1 MVMSTYQNLLNTY
14 KSGYY
19 GFTTMSVMVQSCL
32 GGLTAMFILMNG
44 TSPAQMVQLFF
55 TVILCSGFNGAVL
68 AQQSPKLVFNL
79 LLASVI
85 TNIVLIV
92 VNVF

>member
-1 MVMSTYQNLLNTY
+1 M
-14 KSGYY
+14 
-19 GFTTMSVMVQSCL
+19 GFTTLSVMVQSCI
-32 GGLTAMFILMNG
+32 GGLTAMTILMNG

-79 LLASVI
+79 LIVSV
-85 TNIVLIV
+85 V
-92 VNVF
+92 VNILLMIVNVM

>member
-1 MVMSTYQNLLNTY
+1 MSTYQNLYQNY
-14 KSGYY
+14 KRGFM
-19 GFTTMSVMVQSCL
+19 GFTTLSVMVQSCI
-32 GGLTAMFILMNG
+32 GGLTAMTILMNG

-79 LLASVI
+79 LIVSV
-85 TNIVLIV
+85 V
-92 VNVF
+92 VNILLMIVNVM

>member
-1 MVMSTYQNLLNTY
+1 MSTYQNLFNTY

-19 GFTTMSVMVQSCL
+19 GFTTMSVLAQSCL

-44 TSPAQMVQLFF
+44 LSPLQMVQLFF

-68 AQQSPKLVFNL
+68 AQQPPKLVFNL
-79 LLASVI
+79 LIASV
-85 TNIVLIV
+85 V
-92 VNVF
+92 VNTLLLIINVV